1 MAAAGKRV
9 EAVIKLQIP
18 AGGATPAPPVGPALG
33 EHKVN
38 IMDFCKRFNAAT
50 ANEEKGLLI
59 PVHISVYFNKSFDF
73 VLKKPPASELLKRAA
88 GIGKGA
94 AVPNSKV
101 KAGRIS
107 REQLRRIAE
116 LKLPDLNTYQVEPAM
131 KIIAGTAR
139 NMGIEI
145 VEAP

>member
-1 MAAAGKRV
+1 MPAPGKRV

-38 IMDFCKRFNAAT
+38 IMDFCKKFNEAT
-50 ANEEKGLLI
+50 KEMEKGLII
-59 PVHISVYFNKSFDF
+59 PVQISVYIDKSFDF

-88 GIGKGA
+88 GVPKGSG
-94 AVPNSKV
+94 VPNAQKV
-101 KAGRIS
+101 GKIT
-107 REQLRRIAE
+107 REQLKKIAE
-116 LKLPDLNTYQVEPAM
+116 MKLPDLNTDNLEAAM

-145 VEAP
+145 VESA